1 MNAESVA
8 VLIFLELNQNKSIGT
23 YNLKWN
29 AVDQPSGLY
38 FVKITADSF
47 TKTQKLMLIK

>member
-1 MNAESVA
+1 MVYDINGNRIKELYNGNQLAGYHS
-8 VLIFLELNQNKSIGT
+8 LI
-23 YNLKWN
+23 WD

-38 FVKITADSF
+38 FLKMTANSF